1 MLIDLYRFLNYRITT
16 DQEIIDSRKVKILF
30 F

>member
-1 MLIDLYRFLNYRITT
+1 MLINYTDFKNFRITT
-16 DQEIIDSRKVKILF
+16 DQEIIDSRKVEILF